1 MLRVINGNIFASE
14 RQTLV
19 NAVNCVGVMGA
30 GIALE
35 FKLRYPAMFLRYE
48 SLCRQGRMEIGKL
61 WLYKPDPGSDQ
72 PWVLNFPTKSHWR
85 LPSKVEYLRLG
96 LSNFV
101 GTYRRRGIDSVAF
114 PLLGSQN
121 GGLAEAGVLDLM
133 CEALQQCDI
142 PIDIYR
148 YDPEAKDDLIDSLKS
163 SFRGVAASDLATL
176 TGIEVRHVGA
186 IQRALERSE
195 VRSVSQLASTKGIG
209 EKTLARAFAWVREQ
223 GHPHQK
229 GLGL

>member
-1 MLRVINGNIFASE
+1 MGHSCGRAAGLVLLAMLRVLNGNIFASE

-72 PWVLNFPTKSHWR
+72 PWVLNFPTKRHWR
-85 LPSKVEYLRLG
+85 LPS
-96 LSNFV
+96 
-101 GTYRRRGIDSVAF
+101 
-114 PLLGSQN
+114 
-121 GGLAEAGVLDLM
+121 
-133 CEALQQCDI
+133 
-142 PIDIYR
+142 
-148 YDPEAKDDLIDSLKS
+148 KDDLIDSLKS
-163 SFRGVAASDLATL
+163 SFRGVAARDLATL

-186 IQRALERSE
+186 IQRALERSD

-209 EKTLARAFAWVREQ
+209 EKTLARAFAWVHEQ
-223 GHPHQK
+223 GHPHQM